1 MTLGHTATGYMCL
14 TAFEHELEG
23 DCNGTKVYP
32 SLEALREKHKCLDQ
46 CGIVEVEVKSV
57 KIVQKS
63 DWSLEGAADR
73 MFAPLYNFQRLYQI
87 WKHDT
92 IHVSSVTEIENHP
105 ALLEIVRIGKRAV
118 PLIMASFEKEM
129 AWWFGALC
137 ELTGADPVP
146 EEDRG
151 KVEKMRQHWL
161 RWWAENKETFLA
173 NL

>member
-14 TAFEHELEG
+14 TSFEHELEG

-32 SLEALREKHKCLDQ
+32 SLEALQEKCKCVGQ
-46 CGIVEVEVKSV
+46 CGIVEVEVKSTR
-57 KIVQKS
+57 IVQEADYS
-63 DWSLEGAADR
+63 VEGIADR
-73 MFAPLYNFQRLYQI
+73 TFAPLYEFQRLYQV
-87 WKHDT
+87 WYSDT
-92 IHVSSVTEIENHP
+92 RLTSSVTEVEQHP
-105 ALLEIVRIGKRAV
+105 ALRRIVGMGKRVV

-137 ELTGADPVP
+137 ELTGANPVP

-151 KVEKMRQHWL
+151 RVEKMRQHWL
-161 RWWAENKETFLA
+161 KWWAENKETFLA